1 MPYKI
6 NGVILLTQPTAGQWT
21 SRETLGVD
29 GNGHAVYPSLRE
41 FELTWDL
48 VDLDTSNQLQNF
60 YNGIDNTGTVS
71 VDLPLFNDVG
81 ATGTFQTY
89 SGCILREPEFEQ
101 YFEYYRE
108 NAKLLIVRI
117 RT

>member
-1 MPYKI
+1 MYKI
-6 NGVILLTQPTAGQWT
+6 NNTILLTQPTAGQWT
-21 SRETLGVD
+21 PRESLGID
-29 GNGHAVYPSLRE
+29 GNGHAIYPYMRE
-41 FELTWDL
+41 FEMDWDL
-48 VDLDTSNQLQNF
+48 IDLDTSNQLQTF
-60 YNGIDNTGTVS
+60 YDTVSNTGTVS
-71 VDLPLFNDVG
+71 VDLPYFNDVG

-89 SGCILREPEFEQ
+89 SGCVLREPEFGQ